1 MKFNVSLDDK
11 QIDQIANITA
21 DKVLSTV
28 NYCKNKDEWYE
39 STINDYKKQ
48 IQKRDSMI
56 VQKDL
61 IIERQREQLRKL
73 RLKLEEYKQK
83 VGD

>member
-11 QIDQIANITA
+11 QIEQIANITA

-28 NYCKNKDEWYE
+28 SYCKNKAEWYE

-48 IQKRDSMI
+48 VQKRDSMI